1 METYR
6 IRYRDG
12 SLAIQAIKLVRE
24 FTGVGLR
31 EAKEIVETGG
41 VILDQV
47 SAAEARRIA
56 DQFANIGAQVEVERT
71 WRYMLAFDPNN
82 PARGDQQLE
91 RLRVGERELEIEQ
104 GVLGGWTGGES
115 ESFADPDLVA
125 RRVVELLGDWQA
137 RGLDVAQDELA
148 VLERV
153 SAREPQ
159 LEQQLRAN
167 PDDDETRLIY
177 GDWLQARGDPRGQLI
192 ALSHALT
199 RAPAEAWSDLEARI
213 DEFTAAH
220 ASHLFGPLRQV
231 ARDFDLRWRGG
242 MIDAA
247 FVGPMAWSR
256 LAGGPAEVLAALL
269 RLPIAACMTRLALP
283 SSLLGR
289 ADLEPLLINSAVV
302 VNLRELEL
310 GDAVRGPA
318 HSRAPALLGRLWP
331 HLRQLCRLALFE
343 QRPPLRSLHSAT
355 LEHLELHLHDLS
367 AAGRHHGLPDGLHE
381 PFVAGRLPRLRIL
394 TLQFV
399 DGSNVDPVVFADT
412 LALPDLQGI
421 RQLELRF
428 PNHVIPHDLVETFAA
443 IPKLGSL
450 ERLDLSRCVAERRSI
465 KALVD
470 ARARGRLP
478 VELRLPRPSE

>member
-6 IRYRDG
+6 IRYLDG
-12 SLAIQAIKLVRE
+12 RLAIQAIKLVRE
-24 FTGVGLR
+24 FTAVGLR
-31 EAKEIVETGG
+31 EAKQIVETGG

-56 DQFANIGAQVEVERT
+56 DQFALIGAQVEVERT
-71 WRYMLAFDPNN
+71 WRYMLAFDPRD

-91 RLRVGERELEIEQ
+91 RLRVGERELERERGQ
-104 GVLGGWTGGES
+104 LGAWTGGES
-115 ESFADPDLVA
+115 ESFAEPELVG
-125 RRVVELLGDWQA
+125 RRVIEVLAEWEA
-137 RGLDVAQDELA
+137 RGLSVAEDELA

-159 LEQQLRAN
+159 LEQQLHAN
-167 PDDDETRLIY
+167 PDDVESSLIY

-192 ALSHALT
+192 ALCQALA
-199 RAPAEAWSDLEARI
+199 RASVEDRAELQARN
-213 DEFTAAH
+213 DEFVAAH
-220 ASHLFGPLRQV
+220 AGHLFGPLRQV
-231 ARDFDLRWRGG
+231 ARDLDLRWRCGL
-242 MIDAA
+242 IDAA
-247 FVGPMAWSR
+247 FIGPLAWSR
-256 LAGGPAEVLAALL
+256 LTGGSAEVLAALL
-269 RLPIAACMTRLALP
+269 RLPIAACMTKLTLA

-289 ADLEPLLINSAVV
+289 TDLERLLINSPVV
-302 VNLRELEL
+302 ANLRELEL
-310 GDAVRGPA
+310 GDVVRGPI
-318 HSRAPALLGRLWP
+318 SSDTSLLPRLWP
-331 HLRQLCRLALFE
+331 HLQQLRRLALFE
-343 QRPPLRSLHSAT
+343 QRPPLRSLYSST
-355 LEHLELHLHDLS
+355 LEHLELHLQGLPQ
-367 AAGRHHGLPDGLHE
+367 AGRHHGLPDGLQG

-394 TLQFV
+394 TLEFV
-399 DGSNVDPVVFADT
+399 DGNDVDPNAFTDL
-412 LALPDLQGI
+412 LALPDVQGI

>member
-6 IRYRDG
+6 IRYLDG
-12 SLAIQAIKLVRE
+12 SHAIRAIKLVRE
-24 FTGVGLR
+24 FTAVGLR
-31 EAKEIVETGG
+31 EAKQIVETGG

-56 DQFANIGAQVEVERT
+56 DQFAGIGAQVEVERT
-71 WRYMLAFDPNN
+71 WRYMLAFDPRH

-125 RRVVELLGDWQA
+125 RRVVGLLGDWQT
-137 RGLDVAQDELA
+137 RELDVAEDELA

-159 LEQQLRAN
+159 LEQQLRAD

-192 ALSHALT
+192 ALAHALA
-199 RAPAEAWSDLEARI
+199 RAPSETTAELETRV
-213 DEFTAAH
+213 DELMITH

-231 ARDFDLRWRGG
+231 ARELDLRWRGG

-247 FVGPMAWSR
+247 FVGPLAWSR

-269 RLPIAACMTRLALP
+269 RLPIAACMTRLSLA

-289 ADLEPLLINSAVV
+289 ADLEPLLINSALVA
-302 VNLRELEL
+302 NLRELEL
-310 GDAVRGPA
+310 GDVVRGPV
-318 HSRAPALLGRLWP
+318 SSQAPPLLGRLWS
-331 HLRQLCRLALFE
+331 HLRQLRRLALFE

-355 LEHLELHLHDLS
+355 LEHLELHLQGLPS
-367 AAGRHHGLPDGLHE
+367 ASRLQGRPDLPDG
-381 PFVAGRLPRLRIL
+381 PFVANRLPKLRIL
-394 TLQFV
+394 TLEFV
-399 DGSNVDPVVFADT
+399 DGNDVDPGAFADVM
-412 LALPDLQGI
+412 ALPDLQCI

-428 PNHVIPHDLVETFAA
+428 PSHVVPHDLVETFAA